1 MACRDSASFGPG
13 EHIGIYRSRPAK
25 DEMRFVVRLPP
36 ITKLLQLIPS
46 MVDEYPVNMAL
57 KRLGSHRIELIGLK
71 GSRYT
76 FG

>member
-1 MACRDSASFGPG
+1 
-13 EHIGIYRSRPAK
+13 
-25 DEMRFVVRLPP
+25 
-36 ITKLLQLIPS
+36 

-71 GSRYT
+71 GSKS